1 MKNPRILSID
11 DEPSFI
17 EMIKQYFEP
26 RGYEIDVA
34 SEGEKG
40 LEYVR
45 TKKYDVALLDLKMA
59 GVNGDEVMK
68 EIKIQCPGT
77 RVIFI
82 TAFSDSGKTRER
94 LVAAGAYDFI
104 EKPITSLKDLEKLV
118 LKAASDKEQ
127 EEGC

>member
-1 MKNPRILSID
+1 MKSPRILSID

-45 TKKYDVALLDLKMA
+45 TKKYDVALLDLKMI
-59 GVNGDEVMK
+59 GINGDEIMK
-68 EIKIQCPGT
+68 EIKIKCPET

-94 LVAAGAYDFI
+94 LVSAGAYDFI
-104 EKPITSLKDLEKLV
+104 EKPITSLKALEELI
-118 LKAASDKEQ
+118 LKAAAEKEQ

>member
-1 MKNPRILSID
+1 MKHPRILSID
-11 DEPSFI
+11 DEPGFI

-45 TKKYDVALLDLKMA
+45 TKKYDVALLDLKMT

-68 EIKIQCPGT
+68 EIKIKCPET

-94 LVAAGAYDFI
+94 LVDAGAYDFI
-104 EKPITSLKDLEKLV
+104 EKPIKSLKVLEELV
-118 LKAASDKEQ
+118 LKAAAEKEQ